1 MLEEINALPRP
12 ERQSAIQQRDGELD
26 LSERGAKVRRHVV
39 KALVIM
45 GVGTRVFGGDPSKIG
60 FQIGSNLGRR
70 IFLHEQGG

>member
-1 MLEEINALPRP
+1 MLEQVNALPRP
-12 ERQSAIQQRDGELD
+12 ERQSPIQQRDGELD
-26 LSERGAKVRRHVV
+26 LSERGSKVGRHVV

-45 GVGTRVFGGDPSKIG
+45 GVGARVFGRDPCKIG